1 VKVEEGGF
9 DKFVD
14 SGIMGGDFL
23 SFAPSEVNEAT
34 CAGLCS
40 EMPNCLGFTFRVA
53 AEKSTEASQCR
64 FKDNSM
70 GKPIPQ
76 ENRNSY
82 IKIKA

>member
-1 VKVEEGGF
+1 
-9 DKFVD
+9 
-14 SGIMGGDFL
+14 
-23 SFAPSEVNEAT
+23 
-34 CAGLCS
+34 
-40 EMPNCLGFTFRVA
+40 MPNCLGFTFRVA